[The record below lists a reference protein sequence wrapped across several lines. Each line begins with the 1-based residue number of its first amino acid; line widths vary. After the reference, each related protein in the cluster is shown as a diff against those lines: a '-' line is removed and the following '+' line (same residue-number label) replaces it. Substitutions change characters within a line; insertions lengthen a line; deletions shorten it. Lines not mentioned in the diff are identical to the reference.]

1 MKNLM
6 RRLDIRRKEYEE
18 EGNSIEE
25 EKLCVEEAER

>member
-1 MKNLM
+1 M

-25 EKLCVEEAER
+25 ERRKKN